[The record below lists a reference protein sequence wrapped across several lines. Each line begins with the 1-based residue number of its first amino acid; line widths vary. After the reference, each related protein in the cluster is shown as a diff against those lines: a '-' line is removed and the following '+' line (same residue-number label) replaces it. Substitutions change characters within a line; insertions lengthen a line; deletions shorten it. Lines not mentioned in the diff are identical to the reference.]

1 MKVMIDPK
9 HLQKGMYVAELD
21 RPWLE
26 SPFLFQGFR
35 ITNIDELEQLDNIC
49 EYVFVD
55 PEKSAIPVP
64 SNLSA
69 IPMRSKANRV
79 KTALKQPLSTSTQKL
94 GRCITYP
101 RTMLPIYLVTSVW
114 VEASTLQK

>member
-1 MKVMIDPK
+1 MVSPK
-9 HLQKGMYVAELD
+9 HLKKGMYVAELD

-35 ITNIDELEQLDNIC
+35 ITNSDELQQLNQIC

-64 SNLSA
+64 AELSA
-69 IPMRSKANRV
+69 IPMRQDINHYKNSSGFSN
-79 KTALKQPLSTSTQKL
+79 KL
-94 GRCITYP
+94 
-101 RTMLPIYLVTSVW
+101 
-114 VEASTLQK
+114 